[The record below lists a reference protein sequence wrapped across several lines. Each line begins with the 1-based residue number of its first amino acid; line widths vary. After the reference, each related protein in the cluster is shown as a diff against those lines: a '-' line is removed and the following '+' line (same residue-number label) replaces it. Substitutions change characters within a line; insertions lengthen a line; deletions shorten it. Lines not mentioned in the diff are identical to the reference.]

1 MGIFNKIKAI
11 LSPQKVTS
19 VFGLRAES
27 SADMADEICAWRD
40 IYKGQAHWV
49 GEGKEQVKSVG
60 VATAIIN
67 DLATKCVSEITLTEE
82 PCTLLANFFED
93 EIKQQIRQQLE
104 YALALGA
111 VVVRPYYDAE
121 SNRIALSWYTADRF
135 IPTQWSG
142 KRCIGGVFVDYLIRE
157 DGGKKVYYIKLE
169 SHKWRYGKDGVGG
182 SVVIE
187 VKAFKSSFGFG
198 LEEEIGLAEVV
209 EWADIP
215 PMQEVYEIDFPL
227 FVYAPTP
234 FSNNKNLNSKQGV
247 SIYKDA
253 EAIIERIDRTWDDL
267 NWELDSS
274 ANKVFISQDILNQ
287 QYDDDGRRFT
297 PMNSKEQ
304 RLYETLD
311 TPACDG
317 KPIDIYSPAI
327 RQADITAVLKTNIS
341 LLCSVMHLDSGA
353 YVYEENGQAVT
364 ATEVTAKQQK
374 TYQTIC
380 DIQQWLVT
388 PLIKQTVEVVRMY
401 QHLYG
406 LAMIP
411 EQDIIVDYGDSILT
425 DEETARQTAI
435 AEVTNGVRS
444 KMSYLMEYRQMT
456 EEEAQKEIALIE
468 AEKPKTVDFF
478 GGA

>member
-1 MGIFNKIKAI
+1 MSIFHKIKAI
-11 LSPQKVTS
+11 LAPQKVTS

-40 IYKGQAHWV
+40 IYKGQAYWV

-82 PCTLLANFFED
+82 PDTLLANFFED
-93 EIKQQIRQQLE
+93 EIQQQIRQQLE

-111 VVVRPYYDAE
+111 VIVRPYYDAE

-142 KRCIGGVFVDYLIRE
+142 KRCIGGVFVDYLVKE
-157 DGGKKVYYIKLE
+157 EGGQKAYYTKLE

-182 SVVIE
+182 SVAIE
-187 VKAFKSSFGFG
+187 VKAFKSSVGFG
-198 LEEEIGLAEVV
+198 LEEEIGLAEVA
-209 EWADIP
+209 EWANIP
-215 PMQEVYEIDFPL
+215 PMQEVNEIGHPL
-227 FVYAPTP
+227 FVYASTP

-253 EAIIERIDRTWDDL
+253 EAIIERIDRTWDNL
-267 NWELDSS
+267 AWELESS
-274 ANKVFISQDILNQ
+274 ANKIFISQDVLDQ
-287 QYDDDGRRFT
+287 EYDDDGRRFVLLD
-297 PMNSKEQ
+297 SKQ
-304 RLYETLD
+304 RRLYQTMD
-311 TPACDG
+311 APQSSNA
-317 KPIDIYSPAI
+317 IDIFSPQI

-353 YVYEENGQAVT
+353 YVYEESGQAVT

-388 PLIKQTVEVVRMY
+388 PLIKRTIDVVRVL

-411 EQDIIVDYGDSILT
+411 EQEIIVDYGDSILT

-435 AEVTNGVRS
+435 TEVTNGVRS
-444 KMSYLMEYRQMT
+444 KMSYLMEYRNMT

>member
-1 MGIFNKIKAI
+1 MSIFHKIKAI
-11 LSPQKVTS
+11 LAPQKVTS

-40 IYKGQAHWV
+40 IYKGQAPWV
-49 GEGKEQVKSVG
+49 GEGDEKVKNVG
-60 VATAIIN
+60 VATAIVN

-82 PCTLLANFFED
+82 PDTLLADFFED
-93 EIKQQIRQQLE
+93 EIQQQIRQQLE

-142 KRCIGGVFVDYLIRE
+142 KRCIGGVFIDYIVKE
-157 DGGKKVYYIKLE
+157 EGGQKAYYTKLE

-187 VKAFKSSFGFG
+187 VKAFKSSIGYG
-198 LEEEIGLAEVV
+198 LEEEIQLAEVA

-215 PMQEVYEIDFPL
+215 PVQEVNDIEYPL

-253 EAIIERIDRTWDDL
+253 EAIIERIDRTWDNL
-267 NWELDSS
+267 SWELDSS
-274 ANKVFISQDILNQ
+274 ANKIFISQDVLDQ
-287 QYDDDGRRFT
+287 EYDDDGRRFVSLT
-297 PMNSKEQ
+297 SKQ
-304 RLYETLD
+304 RKLYQTMD
-311 TPACDG
+311 APQSANA
-317 KPIDIYSPAI
+317 IDVFSPAI

-388 PLIKQTVEVVRMY
+388 PLIKRTVDVVRVL

-435 AEVTNGVRS
+435 TEVTNGVRS